1 MPKNK
6 KGELSFVALL
16 SLLFGSVLIVSA
28 AVLNATDNS
37 SVNISLNDTLL
48 NISLSNESI
57 TNQSIIGDVTLINET
72 TQNQSIISNETVN
85 LTFPIE
91 NISINQSINLTIN
104 ETISITLP
112 KKLKNLSEIVE
123 KHKNKLNDETE
134 KYLKNIKDKK
144 EGRKYIIKFKNSI
157 DESKFANVTLDKKIE
172 KFKVTKISGEVE
184 DIEDLIEDTEIEFLE
199 LEQEVEVLGE
209 NIPFNIKKIKADSAW
224 NLSKGSNVKVA
235 VLDTGIGAHND
246 LAVAGGVSFVDN
258 TYYDSNGHGTSVA
271 GVIAALLNDEGLAG
285 TAPEVSLYSV
295 KIMQGSTGD
304 LSNAIAGIEWAI
316 DNNISIVSM
325 SFGLGSY
332 SQIFKEA
339 LQEAYNHNIVLVAAS
354 GNEATDNILYPAKYD
369 TVIAV
374 GAVDSDD
381 NLASFSSY
389 GFEQELVAPGVD
401 INSTYL
407 GNVYSILSGTSLAAP
422 HVAGV
427 AALIKAFNNSLTN
440 EQIRAKLRNDALD
453 LGTAGKDDL
462 YGYGLVQ
469 VRLNTTN
476 YTFTNTSYF
485 YEVFNISNYGLP
497 NITYNFWLNGTGT
510 IDDVDFLPGYYLVN
524 ITFNNSS
531 KRTDIYQ
538 VIENGTILVLIQ
550 NINLSDQYTLACPS
564 GVDCK
569 HDNIV
574 FKTHVMNA
582 RMTDDSHTV
591 LAECFDWTN
600 DGFWDDCYG
609 TQTNINNCKNG
620 NPTFDTRCQ
629 EADGS
634 SCTTNGGLGTGQV
647 PTSTSKID
655 DIDGFFCYFTTI
667 YELGNE
673 PPEDYYICNQRQYV
687 CTSSTQYADRCFYTG
702 GNKDIGTGTC
712 AADTPCDSSADEE
725 NADFGTNGTST
736 PTSPCRGNQTT
747 QPCNGTISVIVTD
760 SKSNPING
768 TKVYNNGN
776 FTGTTDTDGFKEI
789 TYTNA
794 VCGNSQSIDI
804 YCSDNATFCGTKSST
819 IDNNNDYDSLSFSC
833 NVCVNKTDLSIK
845 TSDVTIKKQG
855 NKKNITALITVEKV
869 TASNIVI
876 ISVSQYQNQNVS
888 VLWDTNST
896 DFVSITVDFTNVVA
910 ETDDKN
916 NYARKSTNDPIN
928 AYIEVTTD
936 YPVLENAIKNFLGQ
950 YVNSVS
956 QGSQEVNIY
965 VGRKNSNIPKVLQET
980 NEKPKQRW
988 GLINN
993 IVNFN
998 SKSEGLPYNGIVV
1011 RSGTNIYVFG
1021 NEIDGD
1027 LAALRK
1033 LVDNQEFY
1041 FSKSGNDRV
1050 DYVSEENLGGLF
1062 VFDYLHTD
1070 ENQAKYRKNNANFA
1084 KVVENV
1090 LNSDVSTLAIKR
1102 VLTTNDN
1109 TSLRIKHINAELGPK
1124 FREFINPQPVVLAR
1138 GLWSNLFTWEKLAKE
1153 IAQGVGTGKPRDTW
1167 LIEIT
1172 GGPNTECVN
1181 CPNYN
1186 FSELTDYY
1194 WPALISGVQ
1203 TYSNKT
1209 NVTYIGFS
1217 NGCRVA
1223 LRSLEKYQNTGK
1235 QNAGYYHNGSDWR
1248 LINLTANPRVIDTFV
1263 AVGCPGTFHGDSPF
1277 AMVARD
1283 YGNNIL
1289 QELASNSHLPAT
1301 DVGIAARNQCYRYF
1315 FNTSKT
1321 ICYAAASSLVGN
1333 DSVSYNLLRNY
1344 IDWVRN
1350 GNGSQPGTG
1359 LTVNNFLMIYGR
1371 IPQNQG
1377 FFGWVPPGVS
1387 DGVVPY
1393 EDSLEIDNSITVL
1406 NRHDDRVRIDSVYH
1420 TSSREQESLPD
1431 RSDTKQIIKNFING
1445 G

>member
-184 DIEDLIEDTEIEFLE
+184 DIEDLIEYTEIEFLE

-285 TAPEVSLYSV
+285 VSPEVSLYSV

-485 YEVFNISNYGLP
+485 YDLFNISNYGLP

-510 IDDVDFLPGYYLVN
+510 IDDVDFLPGYYLIN
-524 ITFNNSS
+524 LTFNENN
-531 KRTDIYQ
+531 KTKIYH
-538 VIENGTILVLIQ
+538 VLENGTLVIL
-550 NINLSDQYTLACPS
+550 S
-564 GVDCK
+564 
-569 HDNIV
+569 
-574 FKTHVMNA
+574 THVMEHSDNFTLEWTNNDGIVWKNWNYSVKLVG
-582 RMTDDSHTV
+582 TDSNE
-591 LAECFDWTN
+591 LECFDS
-600 DGFWDDCYG
+600 DQFV
-609 TQTNINNCKNG
+609 G
-620 NPTFDTRCQ
+620 NLD
-629 EADGS
+629 
-634 SCTTNGGLGTGQV
+634 
-647 PTSTSKID
+647 
-655 DIDGFFCYFTTI
+655 FCY
-667 YELGNE
+667 
-673 PPEDYYICNQRQYV
+673 
-687 CTSSTQYADRCFYTG
+687 
-702 GNKDIGTGTC
+702 
-712 AADTPCDSSADEE
+712 
-725 NADFGTNGTST
+725 
-736 PTSPCRGNQTT
+736 
-747 QPCNGTISVIVTD
+747 
-760 SKSNPING
+760 
-768 TKVYNNGN
+768 
-776 FTGTTDTDGFKEI
+776 
-789 TYTNA
+789 TY
-794 VCGNSQSIDI
+794 
-804 YCSDNATFCGTKSST
+804 
-819 IDNNNDYDSLSFSC
+819 
-833 NVCVNKTDLSIK
+833 
-845 TSDVTIKKQG
+845 
-855 NKKNITALITVEKV
+855 
-869 TASNIVI
+869 
-876 ISVSQYQNQNVS
+876 
-888 VLWDTNST
+888 
-896 DFVSITVDFTNVVA
+896 
-910 ETDDKN
+910 
-916 NYARKSTNDPIN
+916 
-928 AYIEVTTD
+928 
-936 YPVLENAIKNFLGQ
+936 
-950 YVNSVS
+950 
-956 QGSQEVNIY
+956 
-965 VGRKNSNIPKVLQET
+965 
-980 NEKPKQRW
+980 
-988 GLINN
+988 
-993 IVNFN
+993 
-998 SKSEGLPYNGIVV
+998 
-1011 RSGTNIYVFG
+1011 
-1021 NEIDGD
+1021 
-1027 LAALRK
+1027 
-1033 LVDNQEFY
+1033 
-1041 FSKSGNDRV
+1041 
-1050 DYVSEENLGGLF
+1050 
-1062 VFDYLHTD
+1062 H
-1070 ENQAKYRKNNANFA
+1070 
-1084 KVVENV
+1084 
-1090 LNSDVSTLAIKR
+1090 
-1102 VLTTNDN
+1102 
-1109 TSLRIKHINAELGPK
+1109 
-1124 FREFINPQPVVLAR
+1124 
-1138 GLWSNLFTWEKLAKE
+1138 
-1153 IAQGVGTGKPRDTW
+1153 
-1167 LIEIT
+1167 
-1172 GGPNTECVN
+1172 
-1181 CPNYN
+1181 
-1186 FSELTDYY
+1186 
-1194 WPALISGVQ
+1194 
-1203 TYSNKT
+1203 
-1209 NVTYIGFS
+1209 
-1217 NGCRVA
+1217 
-1223 LRSLEKYQNTGK
+1223 
-1235 QNAGYYHNGSDWR
+1235 
-1248 LINLTANPRVIDTFV
+1248 
-1263 AVGCPGTFHGDSPF
+1263 
-1277 AMVARD
+1277 
-1283 YGNNIL
+1283 
-1289 QELASNSHLPAT
+1289 
-1301 DVGIAARNQCYRYF
+1301 
-1315 FNTSKT
+1315 
-1321 ICYAAASSLVGN
+1321 
-1333 DSVSYNLLRNY
+1333 
-1344 IDWVRN
+1344 
-1350 GNGSQPGTG
+1350 
-1359 LTVNNFLMIYGR
+1359 
-1371 IPQNQG
+1371 
-1377 FFGWVPPGVS
+1377 
-1387 DGVVPY
+1387 
-1393 EDSLEIDNSITVL
+1393 
-1406 NRHDDRVRIDSVYH
+1406 
-1420 TSSREQESLPD
+1420 
-1431 RSDTKQIIKNFING
+1431 QIIM
-1445 G
+1445 